1 MNSDRNIAVNEAAM
15 NLLIKACPVELGMP
29 ARLIREFVY
38 GKYAV
43 LSVDDVCS
51 LSQDSH
57 GNSMLEQF
65 LDKCGYAFSWGLLS
79 EESMPSDPDN
89 DKSLLVLRYEF
100 LPVDL
105 LLLFPDAGQLED
117 LFMDLYRSHPYYDS
131 DFDCDEGF
139 GNWSV
144 IAFQSQEGRE
154 EKLRQWIAEVFIPLI
169 WHDLLYEATRIVEEK
184 IAAVIAQSSDGS
196 FKELLVERGRRQLCV
211 DPVELQF
218 EALKLE
224 ERSGN

>member
-1 MNSDRNIAVNEAAM
+1 MNSDRNIVVNEAAM

-29 ARLIREFVY
+29 AKLIREFVY
-38 GKYAV
+38 GKYAAI
-43 LSVDDVCS
+43 SVDDVCS
-51 LSQDSH
+51 LSQDSY

-65 LDKCGYAFSWGLLS
+65 LDKRGYAFSWGLLS

-89 DKSLLVLRYEF
+89 DKSLPVLRYEF

-105 LLLFPDAGQLED
+105 LVLFPDAGQLED
-117 LFMDLYRSHPYYDS
+117 LFMDLYRNHPYYDP

-144 IAFQSQEGRE
+144 IAFQSKEGHE
-154 EKLRQWIAEVFIPLI
+154 EELRQWVAEVFIPLI
-169 WHDLLYEATRIVEEK
+169 WHDLLCEATRIVEEK
-184 IAAVIAQSSDGS
+184 IAAAIAQSPAGS
-196 FKELLVERGRRQLCV
+196 FKELFVERGRCQLCV
-211 DPVELQF
+211 DPAELQF

-224 ERSGN
+224 ETI